1 MSCLNIKVSTIYDS
15 SLWAVKTS
23 DTFTRQ
29 ILQVNADT
37 TRVLNDEHPDY

>member
-1 MSCLNIKVSTIYDS
+1 MSWLNIKVSTSYDS

-29 ILQVNADT
+29 IVQVQALRT
-37 TRVLNDEHPDY
+37 VSDEHPDY